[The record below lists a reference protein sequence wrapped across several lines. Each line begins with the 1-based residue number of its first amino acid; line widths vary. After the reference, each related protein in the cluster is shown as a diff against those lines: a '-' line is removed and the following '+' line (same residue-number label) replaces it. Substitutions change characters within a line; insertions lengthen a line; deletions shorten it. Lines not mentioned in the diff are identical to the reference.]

1 MDSSRE
7 RGAGSEGEGGSPIP
21 PVTNKADR
29 TMDSTLERELSELE
43 GKLEAA
49 AKIARKS
56 AKCDDNILSC
66 AEIKL
71 HMMQDVFFAVSHQ
84 IKWAQTRSV
93 LSRECSNV
101 RNIAGTPRSP

>member
-29 TMDSTLERELSELE
+29 TMDSTLERELSELK

-49 AKIARKS
+49 AKSAKS
-56 AKCDDNILSC
+56 AFSELKK
-66 AEIKL
+66 AK
-71 HMMQDVFFAVSHQ
+71 VSAKVGQ
-84 IKWAQTRSV
+84 MR
-93 LSRECSNV
+93 R
-101 RNIAGTPRSP
+101 